1 MADKKRQHQGQ
12 NTSHIA
18 TTELFPSSELDRS
31 DPNNLV
37 PKALSDH
44 ADCIV
49 PLLHFPIKD
58 GIIFEWDMEDNFK
71 AGDFID
77 TALHGVGKT
86 EDDAYVAQQAVRYCD
101 LFGRADLYTFRLFYK
116 DNWEYAQ
123 AQALPKAC
131 IEPMEEE
138 SQMYLPKQYAI
149 GLDKDCREELSFN
162 YQINLIDSIE
172 EDRGNFVFFSTL
184 FGKKQGRLKLNLL
197 NSIAPMFS
205 ESIQVDDMTS
215 VAKEVEYTLQERENW
230 IEIYIDKGQEKL
242 KDIDLS
248 KVKSLVW
255 YDEKVEA
262 TTGITIKIPYIVK
275 NLATVADAEK
285 LNPLYIIS
293 IYGEEEKEKQGEK
306 EDAE

>member
-1 MADKKRQHQGQ
+1 MAQLEKYDMEK
-12 NTSHIA
+12 S
-18 TTELFPSSELDRS
+18 
-31 DPNNLV
+31 
-37 PKALSDH
+37 SDH
-44 ADCIV
+44 RGVIV
-49 PLLHFPIKD
+49 PLLQFTARNSLL
-58 GIIFEWDMEDNFK
+58 FECDMEDNFK
-71 AGDFID
+71 AGEAID
-77 TALHGVGKT
+77 IAVEVPNAKKGTYT
-86 EDDAYVAQQAVRYCD
+86 TTQAVRYCD
-101 LFGRADLYTFRLFYK
+101 IFGGADLLQVLAFKNEKEWTIEEARRLPFAEEKEGYVPK
-116 DNWEYAQ
+116 YEEEKVIFG
-123 AQALPKAC
+123 LPKNL
-131 IEPMEEE
+131 
-138 SQMYLPKQYAI
+138 YL
-149 GLDKDCREELSFN
+149 GLDKDNREAISFN

-172 EDRGNFVFFSTL
+172 EDRDSFVFFSTL

-205 ESIQVDDMTS
+205 ETIQVDDMTS